1 MKDLSS
7 MHDRHLNR
15 PTLDDNIEEEHTI
28 EITTQEI
35 TQVSSQIF
43 TFDVQLKANPLKID
57 RIIKILSL

>member
-1 MKDLSS
+1 